1 MKRLGAAAVLVLAVS
16 VPSAV
21 ADTSPYAGFPVPP
34 RGATVFSR
42 QFGANALALGV
53 VPRAHSLLVQAS
65 VLGNQG
71 NGVRG
76 LVVSFTSGATSR
88 AAAVCG
94 AGCYRA
100 TLPRTSAVRVD
111 VRGGGRGGGR
121 ATSWR
126 VSLPAV
132 PQDATALLARAGR
145 VWRSLHSLSFRERL
159 ASDPRHVSHS
169 TWRIEAP
176 DRVAYQVQG
185 GWAGV
190 IVGSRRWDRTPG
202 GAGWAASAQTPLTQ
216 PEPPWAS
223 VRDARVLARTAATWR
238 ISFWDPASHAWFDV
252 WLDRA
257 TLRTLETDMVATAHF
272 MHDVYG
278 SFDTTPAIVPP
289 SPTP

>member
-1 MKRLGAAAVLVLAVS
+1 VKRLGGAAVLVLAVS

-53 VPRAHSLLVQAS
+53 VPRARTLLVQAS
-65 VLGNQG
+65 VLGNEG
-71 NGVRG
+71 KGVRG
-76 LVVSFTSGATSR
+76 LVVTFESGATTR
-88 AAAVCG
+88 TAAVCG

-100 TLPRTSAVRVD
+100 TLPRASAVRVR
-111 VRGGGRGGGR
+111 VRGGGR

-126 VSLPAV
+126 VVLPAV
-132 PQDATALLARAGR
+132 QRDATALLARAAR

-176 DRVAYQVQG
+176 NRVAYQVQG

-223 VRDARVLARTAATWR
+223 VRNARVLGQTATTWR
-238 ISFWDPASHAWFDV
+238 ISFWDPVSHAWFDV
-252 WLDRA
+252 RLDRA

-278 SFDTTPAIVPP
+278 AFDATPAIVPP
-289 SPTP
+289 S